1 MVKSLWII
9 GGTLC
14 VGLGALGVLLPV
26 LPTTPFLLLAAY
38 CYGRGSER
46 FHHWLVHRSWLGS
59 YIRNFQSGRG
69 VPLKQKVLAIAL
81 LWLTIGATIGFTV
94 LAWWVKAALVL
105 VAAGVTVHLV
115 RMKTWRPESSM
126 QADKPKASACRT
138 TTAPSPEMQVGY
150 QPDDHGSGG

>member
-1 MVKSLWII
+1 MTPIKKSLWII

-69 VPLKQKVLAIAL
+69 VPLKQKVFAIAL
-81 LWLTIGATIGFTV
+81 LWLTIGATIGFAG
-94 LAWWVKAALVL
+94 LAWWVIVALIL
-105 VAAGVTVHLV
+105 VAVGVTIHLV
-115 RMKTWRPESSM
+115 RMKTFRPEYTL
-126 QADKPKASACRT
+126 QDDKLKASASPPLK
-138 TTAPSPEMQVGY
+138 APSSGLPAV
-150 QPDDHGSGG
+150 DNGSDG

>member
-69 VPLKQKVLAIAL
+69 VPLKQKVFAITL
-81 LWLTIGATIGFTV
+81 LWLTIGATIGFTE
-94 LAWWVKAALVL
+94 LAWWVKATVALVG
-105 VAAGVTVHLV
+105 VGVTIHLV
-115 RMKTWRPESSM
+115 KMKTWHPEYSV
-126 QADKPKASACRT
+126 QDDKQKTSASPPLK
-138 TTAPSPEMQVGY
+138 APSSGLPAA
-150 QPDDHGSGG
+150 DSGSDS